1 MFNLATKLARRPR
14 GFSHSPPVVRLFS
27 TQLHDQFKPN
37 PVALQMID
45 YAISLS
51 RSQKSDES
59 YGQGLLVLEQCESNQ
74 HDANSKGLVLLA
86 MSTILSER
94 GNLVEAIEK
103 LNTIKDLKVSS
114 FPLRVAATEALAG
127 LHLESGEDD
136 TSSVIADV
144 CLNDLDA
151 SKLELGHG
159 FGSLD
164 AHARALKGLIELVWG
179 NQDSSQSCFKGVED
193 NLGVGNGVLSYAE
206 FLHATRDF
214 ATAKQLY
221 QNVIQGIP
229 ENKDYS
235 DPYKLAAGNM
245 AWEDTLL
252 AATCALGQLESHM
265 GNFSDA
271 EEILTRALTMTEER
285 FGPHHPKIG
294 IILTCI
300 ALMFRHKA
308 KLERSSSLMVQE
320 GLYRRAL
327 ELLKAPQLET
337 EVEQAKVYRKDIIAL
352 ARGGYAETL
361 CVQQNRKAAGEQMK
375 SWAEAAWQN
384 RRLSLAEALDLS
396 SEPSSKIPIID
407 ARISRVL

>member
-51 RSQKSDES
+51 RSQKSVCVDES

-151 SKLELGHG
+151 T
-159 FGSLD
+159 
-164 AHARALKGLIELVWG
+164 
-179 NQDSSQSCFKGVED
+179 QSCFKGVED

-235 DPYKLAAGNM
+235 DPYKLAAG
-245 AWEDTLL
+245 
-252 AATCALGQLESHM
+252 
-265 GNFSDA
+265 
-271 EEILTRALTMTEER
+271 
-285 FGPHHPKIG
+285 PHHPKIG

-320 GLYRRAL
+320 VDNLFPLDVA
-327 ELLKAPQLET
+327 
-337 EVEQAKVYRKDIIAL
+337 VEQAKVYRKDIIAL
-352 ARGGYAETL
+352 AR
-361 CVQQNRKAAGEQMK
+361 
-375 SWAEAAWQN
+375 
-384 RRLSLAEALDLS
+384 
-396 SEPSSKIPIID
+396 
-407 ARISRVL
+407 

>member
-1 MFNLATKLARRPR
+1 MPMLNLATKLAR
-14 GFSHSPPVVRLFS
+14 GFSFSPPFVRLFS
-27 TQLHDQFKPN
+27 THQFNPN

-45 YAISLS
+45 YAFSLS
-51 RSQKSDES
+51 RSHKSDES

-86 MSTILSER
+86 MSSLLSER
-94 GNLVEAIEK
+94 GNSVEAIEK

-127 LHLESGEDD
+127 LHLELGEDD
-136 TSSVIADV
+136 ISSVIADV

-151 SKLELGHG
+151 SKLELGYG

-164 AHARALKGLIELVWG
+164 ARARSLKGLVELVAG
-179 NQDSSQSCFKGVED
+179 NRDSSQSYFKGVED
-193 NLGVGNGVLSYAE
+193 NLGIGNGGLSYAE

-221 QNVIQGIP
+221 QNVIEGIP

-245 AWEDTLL
+245 AWEDILL

-308 KLERSSSLMVQE
+308 TVERSSSLMVQE

-337 EVEQAKVYRKDIIAL
+337 EVEQAKVCRKDIIAL

-375 SWAEAAWQN
+375 SWAESAWQN
-384 RRLSLAEALDLS
+384 RRLSLAEALDIS

>member
-1 MFNLATKLARRPR
+1 MFNLATKLSRRAR

-27 TQLHDQFKPN
+27 TKLHDQFKPN

-45 YAISLS
+45 YAFSLS

-74 HDANSKGLVLLA
+74 NDGNSKGFVLLA
-86 MSTILSER
+86 MSTLLSER
-94 GNLVEAIEK
+94 GNFVGAIEK

-114 FPLRVAATEALAG
+114 FPLRVATAEALAG

-151 SKLELGHG
+151 NKLELGYG

-164 AHARALKGLIELVWG
+164 ARARALKGLIELVLG
-179 NQDSSQSCFKGVED
+179 NRDSSQSCFKGVED
-193 NLGVGNGVLSYAE
+193 NLGVGNDALSYAE

-221 QNVIQGIP
+221 QNVIQRIP
-229 ENKDYS
+229 ENKDFS
-235 DPYKLAAGNM
+235 DPYNLAAGNM
-245 AWEDTLL
+245 AWEDILL

-285 FGPHHPKIG
+285 FGPQHPKIG

-308 KLERSSSLMVQE
+308 TVERSSSLMVQE

-337 EVEQAKVYRKDIIAL
+337 EVEQAKVYRKDIVAL

-375 SWAEAAWQN
+375 RWAEAAWQN
-384 RRLSLAEALDLS
+384 RKLSLAEALDVS
-396 SEPSSKIPIID
+396 SEPSSKISIID
-407 ARISRVL
+407 ARISRVM